1 MQALK
6 MPRLAIIAALLATT
20 TSAPLASPAEQS
32 GTTPDLNP
40 RASAAELQ
48 PDPVARR
55 AALGAIPATGL
66 LLVADSTNNRVLALN
81 PQTGDVIDANFVP
94 SDPTRLATPLNA
106 ILNASST
113 EILVSDQV
121 NDVVQR
127 YDLSSG
133 AFLGTFAPVGGVNN
147 TILDNIRG
155 IELTPAGELLVTV
168 GAGGNINAIAR
179 FSTTGD
185 QLPPFVPSNSVP
197 AIASPFEIYR
207 VPAATGAIA
216 AGEYLVTSS
225 NTGAVTRFSANGA
238 LIGPLAIVGT
248 FPQQVYLAANG
259 NFLIG
264 GFGVNSDGVY
274 EITPAGVQ
282 VARLDDPTIGG
293 YRGAYELANGN
304 VLTTTGSG
312 IYELNRSTGLI
323 VQIKQAGIQARYIE
337 FVRGA
342 GSDVAIS
349 KTAAPAALS
358 VNGTVEFVLTARNL
372 SSVAASSVVV
382 TDPIPAALSYLSSNC
397 NASFSAGVLT
407 WTIGNLAANGTQTC
421 TVQTRAVSMG
431 TVVNRATIIAAGADP
446 QTSNN
451 SAEATIQING
461 VPIPATTRLSLAI
474 LAGLM
479 TLLATLWLGARRIG

>member
-1 MQALK
+1 ML
-6 MPRLAIIAALLATT
+6 PTTLIRPTLVLLIGLLA
-20 TSAPLASPAEQS
+20 SHAQANPSEQA
-32 GTTPDLNP
+32 GLLTDNNP
-40 RASAAELQ
+40 RASADALRI
-48 PDPVARR
+48 DAAAR
-55 AALGAIPATGL
+55 AVALGAIPTTGL
-66 LLVADSTNNRVLALN
+66 LLVTDSTNNRVLALN

-106 ILNASST
+106 ILNASAT

-127 YDLSSG
+127 YDLTSG
-133 AFLGTFAPVGGVNN
+133 AFLGTFAPAGGVNN
-147 TILDNIRG
+147 AILDNIRG
-155 IELTPAGELLVTV
+155 IELTPAGELVVTV
-168 GAGGNINAIAR
+168 GGGGNINAIAK
-179 FSTTGD
+179 FSTAGD
-185 QLPPFVPSNSVP
+185 QLPALVPSNSVP

-207 VPAATGAIA
+207 VPAATGTIA
-216 AGEYLVTSS
+216 AGEYLVSSS
-225 NTGAVTRFSANGA
+225 NTGAVTRFAANGT

-248 FPQQVYLAANG
+248 FPQQIYLAANG

-282 VARLDDPTIGG
+282 IARLDDPTIGG

-312 IYELNRSTGLI
+312 IYELNRSTGII

-342 GSDVAIS
+342 GADVAIS
-349 KTAAPAALS
+349 KAATPTTLS
-358 VNGTVEFVLTARNL
+358 VGGNVEFTLTARNL
-372 SSVAASSVVV
+372 SAQAASNVVV
-382 TDPIPAALSYLSSNC
+382 TDPIPTALSFLSSNC
-397 NASFSAGVLT
+397 SANFSSGVLT
-407 WTIGNLAANGTQTC
+407 WTIGNLAANATQSC
-421 TVQTRAVSMG
+421 LVQTRAAAIG
-431 TVVNRATIIAAGADP
+431 NIVNRASISAAGVDP

-451 SAEATIQING
+451 TANASVQITG